1 MLWLAAAAH
10 LAAVVHT
17 APVPPGAV
25 RPPPVRTDLAPDARR
40 FLSPRAQARLDAVLE
55 RVDVIDGGIA
65 WKMRW

>member
-10 LAAVVHT
+10 LAVAHA

-25 RPPPVRTDLAPDARR
+25 RAPVRTDRAPDARR

-65 WKMRW
+65 WKVRW

>member
-10 LAAVVHT
+10 LAVAHA

-25 RPPPVRTDLAPDARR
+25 RAPPVRTDLAPDARR

-55 RVDVIDGGIA
+55 RVDVIDGGLA